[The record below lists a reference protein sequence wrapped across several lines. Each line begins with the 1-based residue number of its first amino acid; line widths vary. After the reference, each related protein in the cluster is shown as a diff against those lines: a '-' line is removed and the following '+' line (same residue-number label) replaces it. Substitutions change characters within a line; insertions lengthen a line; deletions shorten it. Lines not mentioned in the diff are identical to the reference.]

1 MMAKV
6 KICGVKTVRDALW
19 AARCGADALGFNFV
33 PGTPRCCD
41 PERVRPIVM
50 ELPPFVSAV
59 GVFANARPD
68 RVREIAE
75 QCGLDYV
82 QLHGRESAAECSH
95 LSDLHVIKAFR
106 VRTEKDLRQLQRY
119 NVEAFLLDAY
129 VKGKLGGTG
138 QSFRWEIAQGAR
150 RWGQVILAGGLTP
163 DNVAEAIRE
172 ARPYAVDV
180 ASGVEEE
187 PGRKDKEMVKN
198 FIRSAKSVDV

>member
-6 KICGVKTVRDALW
+6 KICGVTTVRDALW

-41 PERVRPIVM
+41 AERVRAIVM

-75 QCGLDYV
+75 QCDLDYV
-82 QLHGRESAAECSH
+82 QLHGRESAEECTR
-95 LSDLHVIKAFR
+95 LRDLRVIKAFR
-106 VRTEKDLRQLQRY
+106 IRDEEDLRDLERY
-119 NVEAFLLDAY
+119 GVEAYLLDAY

-138 QSFRWEIAQGAR
+138 ESFRWEIARGAR
-150 RWGQVILAGGLTP
+150 RFGQVILAGGLNP
-163 DNVAEAIRE
+163 DNVVTAVRA

-180 ASGVEEE
+180 ASGVEAE
-187 PGRKDKEMVKN
+187 PRKKDKDLVSN